1 MQIPDFSNAKILI
14 IGDVMLDRYW
24 TGPTSRISP
33 EAPVPIVRVDDS
45 EDRPGGAANVAINAA
60 TLGAQVVLM
69 GMTGEDEAAQI
80 LTDRLAAMNV
90 RCEFSKVATQ
100 DTITKLRIVSRNQQL
115 LRLDFEK
122 SFAKDDKS
130 ELIAKFEQE
139 VQKSDLVVL
148 SDYSKGCLS
157 DPQSLISLARK
168 YNKPVVVDPKGSDF
182 GKYHGASLIT
192 PNMSE
197 FEGEMGECESEDELF
212 NKAQELKSKCNLEAV
227 LVTRSEKGMSL
238 FQEEAYH
245 LPAHAKEV
253 YDVTGA
259 GDTVIST
266 LACCIAVGLPLERA
280 CQFANHAASVVVGKL
295 GTSTVS
301 TTELAIAVNAQVHQ
315 GGGVMNA
322 EQLRLAVQQAQ
333 HKGERVVMTNG
344 CFDIL
349 HSGHVAYLTEAAT
362 LGDRLIVAV
371 NTDDSVRKLKGEGR
385 PINNLQRRMA
395 VLAGLSAVD
404 WVVPFSEDTPQSLI
418 ANILPDVL
426 VKGGDYQ
433 IHEIAGG
440 KEVIANGGEVRVL
453 LFEEGVSTTGIIS
466 QIVNADAK

>member
-1 MQIPDFSNAKILI
+1 MQIPDFSKAKILI

-24 TGPTSRISP
+24 TGPTARISP
-33 EAPVPIVRVDDS
+33 EAPVPVVRVVDM

-60 TLGAQVVLM
+60 TLGAQVVLI
-69 GMTGEDEAAQI
+69 GMTGQDEAAQI
-80 LTDRLAAMNV
+80 LNDRLAAMNV
-90 RCEFSKVATQ
+90 ICEFSKVATQ
-100 DTITKLRIVSRNQQL
+100 ETITKLRIMSRNQQL

-122 SFAKDDKS
+122 SFAKEDKS
-130 ELIAKFEQE
+130 ELLAMFEAQ
-139 VQKSDLVVL
+139 VQRTDLVVL
-148 SDYSKGCLS
+148 SDYNKGCLS
-157 DPQSLISLARK
+157 DPQSLILLARK
-168 YNKPVVVDPKGSDF
+168 YNKPVIVDPKGINF
-182 GKYHGASLIT
+182 TRYKGATLLT

-197 FEGEMGECESEDELF
+197 FENEMGVYESEDELF
-212 NKAQELKSKCNLEAV
+212 KHAQALKHKCDLGAV

-238 FQEEAYH
+238 YQDQVYH

-253 YDVTGA
+253 FDVTGA

-266 LACCIAVGLPLERA
+266 LACCIAVGLPLEEA

-322 EQLRLAVQQAQ
+322 QQLRLAVQQAQ
-333 HKGERVVMTNG
+333 RKGERVVMTNG

-385 PINNLQRRMA
+385 PINNIQRRMA

-404 WVVPFSEDTPQSLI
+404 WVVPFSDDTPQSLI
-418 ANILPDVL
+418 ADVLPDVL

-433 IHEIAGG
+433 IHQIAGG
-440 KEVIANGGEVRVL
+440 NEVIANGGEVRVL

>member
-1 MQIPDFSNAKILI
+1 MQIPDFSKAKILI

-24 TGPTSRISP
+24 AGPTARISP
-33 EAPVPIVRVDDS
+33 EAPVPIVRVDDM

-60 TLGAQVVLM
+60 TLGAQVVLI
-69 GMTGEDEAAQI
+69 GMTGQDDAAQI
-80 LTDRLAAMNV
+80 LSDRLAAMNV
-90 RCEFSKVATQ
+90 TCEFSKVAAQ
-100 DTITKLRIVSRNQQL
+100 DTITKLRIMSRNQQL

-122 SFAKDDKS
+122 SFANNDKT
-130 ELIAKFEQE
+130 ELLAKFEEQ
-139 VQKSDLVVL
+139 VQHTDLVVL
-148 SDYSKGCLS
+148 SDYNKGCLS
-157 DPQSLISLARK
+157 DPQSLILLARK
-168 YNKPVVVDPKGSDF
+168 YNKPVIVDPKGSDF
-182 GKYHGASLIT
+182 AKYKGATLLT

-197 FEGEMGECESEDELF
+197 FEGEMGVCESEDKLF
-212 NKAQELKSKCNLEAV
+212 THAQSLKQHCGLDAV

-238 FQEEAYH
+238 FQEQVYH

-266 LACCIAVGLPLERA
+266 LACCIAVGLPLVRA

-322 EQLRLAVQQAQ
+322 QQLRFAVQQAQ
-333 HKGERVVMTNG
+333 RKGERVVMTNG

-362 LGDRLIVAV
+362 LGERLIVAV

-404 WVVPFSEDTPQSLI
+404 WVVPFSEDTPQALI
-418 ANILPDVL
+418 SDILPDVL

-440 KEVIANGGEVRVL
+440 SDVIANGGEVRVL
-453 LFEEGVSTTGIIS
+453 LFEEGVSTTAIIS
-466 QIVNADAK
+466 QIVNADPK

>member
-1 MQIPDFSNAKILI
+1 MQIPDFSKAKILI

-33 EAPVPIVRVDDS
+33 EAPVPVVRVDDS

-69 GMTGEDEAAQI
+69 GMTGQDEAAQI
-80 LTDRLAAMNV
+80 LSDRLAAMNV
-90 RCEFSKVATQ
+90 QCEFSKVAEQ
-100 DTITKLRIVSRNQQL
+100 DTITKLRIISRNQQL

-130 ELIAKFEQE
+130 ELLAKFEQQ
-139 VQKSDLVVL
+139 VQLTDLVVL

-157 DPQSLISLARK
+157 DPQSLIAIAKK
-168 YNKPVVVDPKGSDF
+168 YNKPIVVDPKGSDF
-182 GKYHGASLIT
+182 GKYQGASLIT

-197 FEGEMGECESEDELF
+197 FEGEMGVCETEDELF
-212 NKAQELKSKCNLEAV
+212 NNAQALKQKCRLDAV

-238 FQEEAYH
+238 FQESAYH

-253 YDVTGA
+253 FDVTGA

-280 CQFANHAASVVVGKL
+280 CQLANHAASVVVGKL

-404 WVVPFSEDTPQSLI
+404 WVVPFSEETPQSLI

-440 KEVIANGGEVRVL
+440 QEVIANGGEVRVL

>member
-1 MQIPDFSNAKILI
+1 
-14 IGDVMLDRYW
+14 
-24 TGPTSRISP
+24 
-33 EAPVPIVRVDDS
+33 
-45 EDRPGGAANVAINAA
+45 
-60 TLGAQVVLM
+60 
-69 GMTGEDEAAQI
+69 
-80 LTDRLAAMNV
+80 
-90 RCEFSKVATQ
+90 
-100 DTITKLRIVSRNQQL
+100 

-130 ELIAKFEQE
+130 ALLAKFEE
-139 VQKSDLVVL
+139 RVQHTDLVVL

-168 YNKPVVVDPKGSDF
+168 YNKPVIVDPKGSDF
-182 GKYHGASLIT
+182 SKYKGASLIT

-197 FEGEMGECESEDELF
+197 FEDEMGVCENEDELF
-212 NKAQELKSKCNLEAV
+212 EHAQTLKHKCALEAV
-227 LVTRSEKGMSL
+227 LITRSEKGMSL
-238 FQEEAYH
+238 FQEQAYH

-266 LACCIAVGLPLERA
+266 LACCIALGLPLERA

-301 TTELAIAVNAQVHQ
+301 TTELAIAVSAHVHQ

-322 EQLRLAVQQAQ
+322 QQLRLAVQQAQ
-333 HKGERVVMTNG
+333 LKGERVVMTNG

-371 NTDDSVRKLKGEGR
+371 NTDASVRKLKGEGR

-418 ANILPDVL
+418 ADILPDVL

-466 QIVNADAK
+466 QIVNAEVK

>member
-1 MQIPDFSNAKILI
+1 MQIPDFSKAKILI

-24 TGPTSRISP
+24 TGPTARISP
-33 EAPVPIVRVDDS
+33 EAPVPIVRVDDM

-60 TLGAQVVLM
+60 TLGAQVVLI
-69 GMTGEDEAAQI
+69 GMTGQDEAAQI
-80 LTDRLAAMNV
+80 LTGRLAAMNV
-90 RCEFSKVATQ
+90 TCEFSKVATQ
-100 DTITKLRIVSRNQQL
+100 DTTTKLRIMSRNQQL

-122 SFAKDDKS
+122 SFAKDDKA
-130 ELIAKFEQE
+130 ELLAKFEEQ
-139 VQKSDLVVL
+139 VQHTDLVVL
-148 SDYSKGCLS
+148 SDYNKGCLS
-157 DPQSLISLARK
+157 DPQSLILLARK
-168 YNKPVVVDPKGSDF
+168 YNKAVIVDPKGSDF
-182 GKYHGASLIT
+182 ARYKGASLLT

-197 FEGEMGECESEDELF
+197 FEGEMGVCESEDELF
-212 NKAQELKSKCNLEAV
+212 TQAQALKQKCDLDAV

-238 FQEEAYH
+238 FQEQVYH
-245 LPAHAKEV
+245 LPAHSKEV

-266 LACCIAVGLPLERA
+266 LACCIAVGLPLATA

-322 EQLRLAVQQAQ
+322 QQLRLAVQQVQ
-333 HKGERVVMTNG
+333 RQGERVVMTNG

-362 LGDRLIVAV
+362 LGERLIVAV
-371 NTDDSVRKLKGEGR
+371 NSDHSVRKLKGEGR

-404 WVVPFSEDTPQSLI
+404 WVVPFSEDTPQALI
-418 ANILPDVL
+418 TDILPDVL

-440 KEVIANGGEVRVL
+440 SDVIANGGEVRVL

>member
-1 MQIPDFSNAKILI
+1 MQIPDFSKANILI

-24 TGPTSRISP
+24 TGPTARISP
-33 EAPVPIVRVDDS
+33 EAPVPIVRVDDI

-60 TLGAQVVLM
+60 TLGANVVLM
-69 GMTGEDEAAQI
+69 GMTGQDEAAQI

-90 RCEFSKVATQ
+90 SCEFSKVAHQ
-100 DTITKLRIVSRNQQL
+100 DTITKLRIMSRNQQL

-130 ELIAKFEQE
+130 ELLAKFEE
-139 VQKSDLVVL
+139 RVQHTDLVVL

-168 YNKPVVVDPKGSDF
+168 YNKPIIVDPKGSDF
-182 GKYHGASLIT
+182 GKYKGATLIT

-197 FEGEMGECESEDELF
+197 FEGEMGVCESEDELF
-212 NKAQELKSKCNLEAV
+212 EHAQALKQKCDLQAV

-238 FQEEAYH
+238 FQEQAYH

-301 TTELAIAVNAQVHQ
+301 TTELAIAVSAQVHQ

-322 EQLRLAVQQAQ
+322 QQLRLAVQQAQ
-333 HKGERVVMTNG
+333 LKGERVVMTNG

-371 NTDDSVRKLKGEGR
+371 NTDESVRKLKGEGR

-418 ANILPDVL
+418 ADILPNVL

>member
-1 MQIPDFSNAKILI
+1 MQIPDFSKANILI

-24 TGPTSRISP
+24 TGPTARISP
-33 EAPVPIVRVDDS
+33 EAPVPIVRVDDV

-60 TLGAQVVLM
+60 TLGAKVVLM
-69 GMTGEDEAAQI
+69 GMTGQDEAAQI

-90 RCEFSKVATQ
+90 TCEFSKVAHQ
-100 DTITKLRIVSRNQQL
+100 DTITKLRIMSRNQQL

-122 SFAKDDKS
+122 SFVKDDKS
-130 ELIAKFEQE
+130 ELLAKFEE
-139 VQKSDLVVL
+139 RVQHTDLVVL

-157 DPQSLISLARK
+157 DPQSIISLARK
-168 YNKPVVVDPKGSDF
+168 YNKPIIVDPKGSDF
-182 GKYHGASLIT
+182 AKYRGATLIT

-197 FEGEMGECESEDELF
+197 FEGEMGVCESEDELF
-212 NKAQELKSKCNLEAV
+212 EQAQALKQKCDLKAV

-238 FQEEAYH
+238 FQEQVYH

-301 TTELAIAVNAQVHQ
+301 TTELAIAVSAQVHQ

-322 EQLRLAVQQAQ
+322 QQLRLAVQQAQ
-333 HKGERVVMTNG
+333 LKGERVVMTNG

-404 WVVPFSEDTPQSLI
+404 WVVPFSEETPQALI
-418 ANILPDVL
+418 ADILPDVL

>member
-1 MQIPDFSNAKILI
+1 
-14 IGDVMLDRYW
+14 
-24 TGPTSRISP
+24 
-33 EAPVPIVRVDDS
+33 PVPVVRVVDM

-60 TLGAQVVLM
+60 TLGAQVVLI
-69 GMTGEDEAAQI
+69 GMTGKDEAAQI
-80 LTDRLAAMNV
+80 LNDRLAAMNV
-90 RCEFSKVATQ
+90 TCEFVKVASQ
-100 DTITKLRIVSRNQQL
+100 DTITKLRIMSRNQQL

-122 SFAKDDKS
+122 SFATDDKS
-130 ELIAKFEQE
+130 ELLAKFEE
-139 VQKSDLVVL
+139 RVQQTDVVVL

-157 DPQSLISLARK
+157 DPQSLILLARK
-168 YNKPVVVDPKGSDF
+168 YNKPIIVDPKGSDF
-182 GKYHGASLIT
+182 SRYKGATLLT
-192 PNMSE
+192 PNLSE
-197 FEGEMGECESEDELF
+197 FEGEMGFYESEDELF
-212 NKAQELKSKCNLEAV
+212 NYAQALKQKCDLDAV

-238 FQEEAYH
+238 YQDQVYH

-322 EQLRLAVQQAQ
+322 QQLRLAVQQAQ

-404 WVVPFSEDTPQSLI
+404 WVVPFSDDTPQSLI
-418 ANILPDVL
+418 ADILPDVL
-426 VKGGDYQ
+426 VKGGDYK
-433 IHEIAGG
+433 IPEIAGG

-453 LFEEGVSTTGIIS
+453 LFEDGVSTTGIIS

>member
-1 MQIPDFSNAKILI
+1 MQIPDFSKAKILI

-24 TGPTSRISP
+24 TGPTVRISP
-33 EAPVPIVRVDDS
+33 EAPVPVVRVVDM

-60 TLGAQVVLM
+60 TLGAQVVLI
-69 GMTGEDEAAQI
+69 GMTGKDEAAQI
-80 LTDRLAAMNV
+80 LNDRLAAMNV
-90 RCEFSKVATQ
+90 TCEFVKVASQ
-100 DTITKLRIVSRNQQL
+100 DTITKLRIMSRNQQL

-122 SFAKDDKS
+122 SFETDDKS
-130 ELIAKFEQE
+130 ELLAKFEEQ
-139 VQKSDLVVL
+139 VQHTDVVVL

-157 DPQSLISLARK
+157 DPQSLILLARK
-168 YNKPVVVDPKGSDF
+168 YNKPIIVDPKGSDF
-182 GKYHGASLIT
+182 SRYKGATILT
-192 PNMSE
+192 PNLSE
-197 FEGEMGECESEDELF
+197 FEGEMGFYESEDELF
-212 NKAQELKSKCNLEAV
+212 THAQALKQKCDLDAV

-238 FQEEAYH
+238 YQDQVYH

-253 YDVTGA
+253 FDVTGA
-259 GDTVIST
+259 GDTVVST
-266 LACCIAVGLPLERA
+266 LACCIAVGLPLENA

-322 EQLRLAVQQAQ
+322 QQLRLAVQQAQ
-333 HKGERVVMTNG
+333 HRGERVVMTNG

-362 LGDRLIVAV
+362 LGERLIVAV

-404 WVVPFSEDTPQSLI
+404 WVVPFSDDTPQSLI
-418 ANILPDVL
+418 ADILPNVL
-426 VKGGDYQ
+426 VKGGDYK
-433 IHEIAGG
+433 ISEIAGG
-440 KEVIANGGEVRVL
+440 NEVIANGGEVRVL
-453 LFEEGVSTTGIIS
+453 LFEDGVSTTGIIS

>member
-1 MQIPDFSNAKILI
+1 MQIPDFSKAKILI

-90 RCEFSKVATQ
+90 RCEFSKVPTQ

-130 ELIAKFEQE
+130 ELVAKFEQE

>member
-1 MQIPDFSNAKILI
+1 MQIPDFSKAKILI

-24 TGPTSRISP
+24 TGPTARISP
-33 EAPVPIVRVDDS
+33 EAPVPVVRVVDM

-60 TLGAQVVLM
+60 TLGAQVVLI
-69 GMTGEDEAAQI
+69 GMTGKDEAAQI
-80 LTDRLAAMNV
+80 LNDRLAAMNV
-90 RCEFSKVATQ
+90 TCEFVKVASQ
-100 DTITKLRIVSRNQQL
+100 DTITKLRIMSRNQQL

-122 SFAKDDKS
+122 SFATDDKS
-130 ELIAKFEQE
+130 ELLAKFEE
-139 VQKSDLVVL
+139 RVQQTDVVVL

-157 DPQSLISLARK
+157 DPQSLILLARK
-168 YNKPVVVDPKGSDF
+168 YNKPIIVDPKGSDF
-182 GKYHGASLIT
+182 SRYKGATLLT
-192 PNMSE
+192 PNLSE
-197 FEGEMGECESEDELF
+197 FEGEMGFYESEDELF
-212 NKAQELKSKCNLEAV
+212 NYAQALKQKCDLDAV

-238 FQEEAYH
+238 YQDQVYH

-266 LACCIAVGLPLERA
+266 LACCIAVGLSLERA

-322 EQLRLAVQQAQ
+322 QQLRLAVQQAQ
-333 HKGERVVMTNG
+333 RKGERVVMTNG

-404 WVVPFSEDTPQSLI
+404 WVVPFSDDTPQSLI
-418 ANILPDVL
+418 ADILPDVL
-426 VKGGDYQ
+426 VKGGDYK
-433 IHEIAGG
+433 IPEIAGG

-453 LFEEGVSTTGIIS
+453 LFEDGVSTTGIIS

>member
-1 MQIPDFSNAKILI
+1 MQIPDFSKAKILI

-24 TGPTSRISP
+24 TGPTARISP
-33 EAPVPIVRVDDS
+33 EAPVPVVRVVDM

-60 TLGAQVVLM
+60 TLGAQVVLI
-69 GMTGEDEAAQI
+69 GMTGKDEAAQI
-80 LTDRLAAMNV
+80 LNDRLAAMNV
-90 RCEFSKVATQ
+90 TCEFVKVASQ
-100 DTITKLRIVSRNQQL
+100 DTITKLRIMSRNQQL

-122 SFAKDDKS
+122 SFATDDKS
-130 ELIAKFEQE
+130 ELLAKFEE
-139 VQKSDLVVL
+139 RVQQTDVVVL

-157 DPQSLISLARK
+157 DPQSLILLARK
-168 YNKPVVVDPKGSDF
+168 YNKPIIVDPKGSDF
-182 GKYHGASLIT
+182 SRYKGATLLT
-192 PNMSE
+192 PNLSE
-197 FEGEMGECESEDELF
+197 FEGEMGFYESEDELF
-212 NKAQELKSKCNLEAV
+212 NYAQALKQKCDLDAV

-238 FQEEAYH
+238 YQDQVYH

-322 EQLRLAVQQAQ
+322 QQLRLAVQQAQ

-404 WVVPFSEDTPQSLI
+404 WVVPFSDDTPQSLI
-418 ANILPDVL
+418 ADILPDVL
-426 VKGGDYQ
+426 VKGGDYK
-433 IHEIAGG
+433 IPEIAGG

-453 LFEEGVSTTGIIS
+453 LFEDGVSTTGIIS

>member
-1 MQIPDFSNAKILI
+1 MQIPDFSKAKILI

-24 TGPTSRISP
+24 TGPTARISP
-33 EAPVPIVRVDDS
+33 EAPVPVVRVVDM

-60 TLGAQVVLM
+60 TLGAQVVLI
-69 GMTGEDEAAQI
+69 GMTGKDEAAQI
-80 LTDRLAAMNV
+80 LNDRLAAMNV
-90 RCEFSKVATQ
+90 TCEFVKVASQ
-100 DTITKLRIVSRNQQL
+100 DTITKLRIMSRNQQL

-122 SFAKDDKS
+122 SFATDDKS
-130 ELIAKFEQE
+130 ELLAKFEE
-139 VQKSDLVVL
+139 RVQQTDVVVL

-157 DPQSLISLARK
+157 DPQSLILLARK
-168 YNKPVVVDPKGSDF
+168 YNKPIIVDPKGSDF
-182 GKYHGASLIT
+182 SRYKGATLLT
-192 PNMSE
+192 PNLSE
-197 FEGEMGECESEDELF
+197 FEGEMGFYESEDELF
-212 NKAQELKSKCNLEAV
+212 NYAQALKQKCDLDAV

-238 FQEEAYH
+238 YQDQVYH

-322 EQLRLAVQQAQ
+322 QQLRLAVQQAQ
-333 HKGERVVMTNG
+333 RKGERVVMTNG

-404 WVVPFSEDTPQSLI
+404 WVVPFSDDTPQSLI
-418 ANILPDVL
+418 ADILPDVL
-426 VKGGDYQ
+426 VKGGDYK
-433 IHEIAGG
+433 IPEIAGG

-453 LFEEGVSTTGIIS
+453 LFEDGVSTTGIIS

>member
-1 MQIPDFSNAKILI
+1 MQIPDFSKAKILI

-24 TGPTSRISP
+24 TGPTARISP
-33 EAPVPIVRVDDS
+33 EAPVPVVRVVDM

-60 TLGAQVVLM
+60 TLGAQVVLI
-69 GMTGEDEAAQI
+69 GMTGKDEAAQI
-80 LTDRLAAMNV
+80 LNDRLAAMNV
-90 RCEFSKVATQ
+90 TCEFVKVASQ
-100 DTITKLRIVSRNQQL
+100 DTITKLRIMSRNQQL

-122 SFAKDDKS
+122 SFATDDKS
-130 ELIAKFEQE
+130 ELLAKFEE
-139 VQKSDLVVL
+139 RVQQTDVVVL

-157 DPQSLISLARK
+157 DPQSLILLARK
-168 YNKPVVVDPKGSDF
+168 YNKPIIVDPKGSDF
-182 GKYHGASLIT
+182 SRYKGATLLT
-192 PNMSE
+192 PNLSE
-197 FEGEMGECESEDELF
+197 FEGEMGFYESEDELF
-212 NKAQELKSKCNLEAV
+212 NYAQALKQKCDLDAV

-238 FQEEAYH
+238 YQDQVYH

-266 LACCIAVGLPLERA
+266 LACCIAVGLSLERA

-322 EQLRLAVQQAQ
+322 QQLRLAVQQAQ
-333 HKGERVVMTNG
+333 RKGERVVMTNG

-404 WVVPFSEDTPQSLI
+404 WVVPFSDDTPQSLI
-418 ANILPDVL
+418 ADILPDVL
-426 VKGGDYQ
+426 VKGGDYK
-433 IHEIAGG
+433 IPEIAGG
-440 KEVIANGGEVRVL
+440 NEVIANGGEVRVL
-453 LFEEGVSTTGIIS
+453 LFEDGVSTTGIIS

>member
-1 MQIPDFSNAKILI
+1 MQIPDFSEAKILI

-33 EAPVPIVRVDDS
+33 EAPVPVVRVDDS

-69 GMTGEDEAAQI
+69 GMTGQDEAAQI

-90 RCEFSKVATQ
+90 RCEFSKVAEQ
-100 DTITKLRIVSRNQQL
+100 DTITKLRIMSRNQQL

-130 ELIAKFEQE
+130 DLLAKFEQE
-139 VQKSDLVVL
+139 VQFTDLVVL

-168 YNKPVVVDPKGSDF
+168 YNKPVIVDPKGSDF
-182 GKYHGASLIT
+182 SKYSGASLLT

-197 FEGEMGECESEDELF
+197 FEEEMGVCETEDELF
-212 NKAQELKSKCNLEAV
+212 RHAQALKQKCSLQAL

-238 FQEEAYH
+238 FQEQSYH

-253 YDVTGA
+253 FDVTGA

-266 LACCIAVGLPLERA
+266 LACCIALGLPLERA

-333 HKGERVVMTNG
+333 RKGERVVMTNG

-404 WVVPFSEDTPQSLI
+404 WVVPFSEETPQSLI
-418 ANILPDVL
+418 AAVLPDVL

-440 KEVIANGGEVRVL
+440 QEVIANGGEVRVL

-466 QIVNADAK
+466 QIVNADVK